1 MDALTTFCIFV
12 VVLFLYI
19 HIMSQFKKG
28 EDLEIYEMDFIS
40 NAQLQDV
47 CDVRQPFLFNVLDIV
62 PGLFSDIS
70 AQNIAKY
77 GSHDAKLKDSNDYY
91 GEQLPVDSISL
102 PLHTIFNVIEND
114 KTGHYFSEDNDEFLE
129 ESGLLKRISSIDEI
143 LRPTFTVHAKHD
155 VLFGSCNTATPLR
168 YHTNYRQFLCV
179 TSGKVRVKMT
189 SWKSTKY
196 LHPYKD
202 YEQYE
207 FRSPVHAIRPAQQY
221 LSDHEKANFLD
232 FEVNEGFML
241 YLPPYW
247 WYSIIYLDDPSTFV
261 CKTTYSTV
269 MNCISNLPDLALY
282 VLQQQNITKKI
293 HKVPDVKIANNE
305 LSVVSG
311 GEITP
316 GVTSISSLD
325 MIAPLDD
332 NDRIQT
338 GPVDMIKSASVEKEF
353 AQSNMDNILGNIQPE
368 NIQYSVSA

>member
-28 EDLEIYEMDFIS
+28 EDLEIYEMDYIS
-40 NAQLQDV
+40 NSQLQDV
-47 CDVRQPFLFNVLDIV
+47 CDVRQPFLFNARDIL

-70 AQNIAKY
+70 AQYIGKY

-102 PLHTIFNVIEND
+102 PLHTVFNVIEND
-114 KTGHYFSEDNDEFLE
+114 QTGHYVSEDNDEFLE
-129 ESGLLKRISSIDEI
+129 ESGLIKRISSIDEI

-207 FRSPVHAIRPAQQY
+207 FRSPVHPIKPAQQY
-221 LSDHEKANFLD
+221 TSDYEKANFLD

-282 VLQQQNITKKI
+282 VLQQQNITKNI
-293 HKVPDVKIANNE
+293 NKVPNVKVDRNE
-305 LSVVSG
+305 QSIVSG
-311 GEITP
+311 SEITSET
-316 GVTSISSLD
+316 VISSLD
-325 MIAPLDD
+325 MVTPLDN

>member
-1 MDALTTFCIFV
+1 
-12 VVLFLYI
+12 
-19 HIMSQFKKG
+19 MSQFKKG
-28 EDLEIYEMDFIS
+28 EDLEIYEMDYIS

-47 CDVRQPFLFNVLDIV
+47 CDVRQPFLFNVRDIV

-102 PLHTIFNVIEND
+102 PLHTVFNVIEND
-114 KTGHYFSEDNDEFLE
+114 KTGHYFSEDNDEFLD
-129 ESGLLKRISSIDEI
+129 ESGLLKRIGSIDEI

-207 FRSPVHAIRPAQQY
+207 FRSPVHPIKPAQQY
-221 LSDHEKANFLD
+221 VSDYEKSNFLD

-261 CKTTYSTV
+261 CKTTYSTI

-293 HKVPDVKIANNE
+293 HKVPNVKTANNE
-305 LSVVSG
+305 QSTASV
-311 GEITP
+311 GEITQ
-316 GVTSISSLD
+316 GVTSVSSLD
-325 MIAPLDD
+325 MIAPLDN

-338 GPVDMIKSASVEKEF
+338 TPVDLIKSVSIEQEF
-353 AQSNMDNILGNIQPE
+353 AQSNLGNVTAILQPE

>member
-1 MDALTTFCIFV
+1 
-12 VVLFLYI
+12 
-19 HIMSQFKKG
+19 MSQFKKG
-28 EDLEIYEMDFIS
+28 EDLEIYEMDYIS

-47 CDVRQPFLFNVLDIV
+47 CDVRQPFLFNARDIV

-102 PLHTIFNVIEND
+102 PLHTVFNVIEND

-129 ESGLLKRISSIDEI
+129 ESGLIKRIGSIDEI
-143 LRPTFTVHAKHD
+143 LRPTFAIHAKHD

-179 TSGKVRVKMT
+179 TSGKIHVKMT

-207 FRSPVHAIRPAQQY
+207 FRSPVHPIRPEQQY
-221 LSDHEKANFLD
+221 ISDYEKANFLD
-232 FEVNEGFML
+232 FEINEGFML

-282 VLQQQNITKKI
+282 VLQQNITKKI
-293 HKVPDVKIANNE
+293 HKVPDLNVKTQSTLDIGEKLKLDTTEQLRPNMIGSVETPILNENTGANP
-305 LSVVSG
+305 SVSG
-311 GEITP
+311 AEVEFEPERIET
-316 GVTSISSLD
+316 ISTNN
-325 MIAPLDD
+325 IEYT
-332 NDRIQT
+332 I
-338 GPVDMIKSASVEKEF
+338 SA
-353 AQSNMDNILGNIQPE
+353 I
-368 NIQYSVSA
+368 